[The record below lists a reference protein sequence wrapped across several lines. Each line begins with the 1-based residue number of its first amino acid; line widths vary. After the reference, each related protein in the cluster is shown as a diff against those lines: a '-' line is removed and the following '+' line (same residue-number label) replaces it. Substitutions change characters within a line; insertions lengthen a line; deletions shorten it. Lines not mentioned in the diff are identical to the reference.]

1 MSNNLSS
8 IGALAYQGTNAQT
21 PPNVF
26 VFYVAPDANDF
37 RNFSLGDFWIY
48 RLSNTSN
55 LANVYMLLGLANNTA
70 NWVLVANQN
79 GAIFQVTTDAGAVLP
94 VNGNIN
100 LLGGHD
106 INTSGSGDTAT
117 VNLDNAITLGDL
129 TDISLTPAL
138 TIQTGDLFLAGQ
150 NLSAATNPLIR
161 VGPNGNII
169 SFLYNNIFM
178 GSQAGNTTMTPNVA
192 LFNYGYGA
200 QVLQSLTTGT
210 QNHAYGNG
218 CLQHCTTG
226 QNNNGYGFVCLNDLT
241 VGVDN
246 NCYGNQSGAFLTSGS
261 RNSLY
266 GDDSGSSLTLGSF
279 NCFYG
284 ADSGINYTTTS
295 SSNVCIA
302 NPGIVGVENNTIRIG
317 TQGSGNLQQ
326 NRNFQAGISGVSP
339 SGVATSLPVLID
351 SNGQLGATGNLY
363 LPATNTAATAG
374 VINVNGDRFISS
386 YGIRNTFVGDI
397 SGNTTTTAIESSGY
411 GHNSLNALAAGAS
424 YNSAFGAFSGYQLV
438 SGTLN
443 TFVGRAAGAQYLG
456 AESKNVCVSNQG
468 ILGDNGTIRIGTSGD
483 QVKNFQAGIFG
494 VTTDT
499 ADAIPVLISSDG
511 QLGTV
516 SSSMRYKTNIQD
528 LNGQSENIYKL
539 RPVSF
544 NYISHPDNEAWGLIA
559 EEVEKV
565 LPQIV
570 VYNKDQ
576 QPETVKYQDINI
588 LLLNELQKLN
598 KKMIILEQEVAS
610 LRNSN
615 K

>member
-8 IGALAYQGTNAQT
+8 IGALAYQGTNAQM
-21 PPNVF
+21 PPNVY
-26 VFYVAPDANDF
+26 VFYTAPTTNDW

-55 LANVYMLLGLANNTA
+55 LANVYQLLGLANHVA

-79 GAIFQVTTDAGAVLP
+79 GAIFQVTTDSGVVLP
-94 VNGNIN
+94 VNGNMN

-106 INTSGSGDTAT
+106 INTTGSGATAT

-129 TDISLTPAL
+129 ADISLTPAVTL
-138 TIQTGDLFLAGQ
+138 QTGDLFLAGE
-150 NLSAATNPLIR
+150 NLSAATNPMIK

-169 SFLYNNIFM
+169 SFLYNNVFI
-178 GSQAGNTTMTPNVA
+178 GQDTGNTTMTPGVA
-192 LFNYGYGA
+192 IFNYGVGPFA
-200 QVLQSLTTGT
+200 LNSLTTGT
-210 QNHAYGNG
+210 QNGAFGNG

-246 NCYGNQSGAFLTSGS
+246 NCYGAQSGALLTTGS

-266 GDDSGSSLTLGSF
+266 GDDSGSALTTGSF

-302 NPGIVGVENNTIRIG
+302 NPGIVGVESNTIRIG
-317 TQGSGNLQQ
+317 TQGSGSGQQ
-326 NRNFQAGISGVSP
+326 NRNFQAGITGVSP
-339 SGVATSLPVLID
+339 TGVATSLPVLID
-351 SNGQLGATGNLY
+351 SSGQLGATGNIY
-363 LPATNTAATAG
+363 MPITNTGATQG
-374 VINVNGDRFISS
+374 VVSVGGNRFIS
-386 YGIRNTFVGDI
+386 GFGLRNTFVGEI
-397 SGNTTTTAIESSGY
+397 SGNTTLTSQENSSYGY
-411 GHNSLNALAAGAS
+411 IALNSVTSGD
-424 YNSAFGAFSGYQLV
+424 YNSSFGAFSGYQLLTG
-438 SGTLN
+438 SLN
-443 TFVGRAAGAQYLG
+443 TFVGRAAGAQYTG
-456 AESKNVCVSNQG
+456 AESKNVCISNQG
-468 ILGDNGTIRIGTSGD
+468 VLGDNGIIRIGTDGD

-494 VTTDT
+494 ITTDT
-499 ADAIPVLISSDG
+499 ADAIPVLVSSDG

-516 SSSMRYKTNIQD
+516 SSSMRYKTNITD
-528 LNGQSENIYKL
+528 LDGQSENIYRL

-544 NYISHPDNEAWGLIA
+544 NYISHPENEAWGLIA

-565 LPQIV
+565 MPQLV

-576 QPETVKYQDINI
+576 QCETVKYHEITV

-598 KKMIILEQEVAS
+598 KRVKELEDCCTH
-610 LRNSN
+610 